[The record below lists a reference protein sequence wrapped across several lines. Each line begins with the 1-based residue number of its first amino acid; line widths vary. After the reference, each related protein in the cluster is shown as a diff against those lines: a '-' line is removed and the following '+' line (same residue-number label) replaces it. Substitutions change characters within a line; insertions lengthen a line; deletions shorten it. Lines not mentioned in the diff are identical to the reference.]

1 MMKKL
6 LVPVVIL
13 LVCAFI
19 ITGCGT
25 TSPSPSTP
33 GVTANPP
40 ITQSVTPGATTPAAT
55 IKPATTT
62 PPASTQATPATAATT
77 APAATK
83 PSDKYGGTITYIQPT
98 APGTPFGWP
107 GEAAGT
113 SMLALQISILP
124 LLDEAYNG
132 DLSPLLAAS
141 YDVDTSADKPSI
153 TFKLKKG
160 VKFHDGSELTAQIVK
175 WNLDNLKT
183 GTLTSSSS
191 AWKSIEVVDDYTV
204 KINLFQWMNSAVRS
218 FGGPAG
224 SMASKAAYDKNGLDY
239 MRWNMVGTGPLK
251 QVSFSRDVSLKFTRF
266 DDFCIPGKPYIQ
278 NLTILYVADDMT
290 RLALFKSGGADIL
303 SLSTN
308 KSAKEMQDAG
318 YTVLAS
324 SGGTRF
330 LLPDSTNKDSVW
342 ANPKVRMAAEYA
354 IDKESLN
361 KAFGYG
367 FWEIAYQLPGKDS
380 KAYVPTITG
389 RKYDIAKA
397 KQLLTEAGY
406 PNGFKSVLNCAST
419 ADRDVPIAIQ
429 AMLKAAGINVEV
441 LFADSAKFT
450 TYQMGTW
457 TGLLLDQITYRANY
471 NAVLSQWFANTSPWY
486 RSMKLPEG
494 YDALLNASLVSP
506 TQDAKLLGKC
516 IQALYDDATIIPIY
530 CPSAI
535 TATTDK
541 VHDSG
546 IGEMGSNTIWNA
558 KNVWLSK

>member
-1 MMKKL
+1 MKKYL
-6 LVPVVIL
+6 IPLVIL
-13 LVCAFI
+13 LIVAFI
-19 ITGCGT
+19 ITGCGSTT
-25 TSPSPSTP
+25 TSS
-33 GVTANPP
+33 
-40 ITQSVTPGATTPAAT
+40 TTPAVPVTTTLTSVPSST
-55 IKPATTT
+55 ITIPVSTTTQTNTTTASTTPAKTT
-62 PPASTQATPATAATT
+62 PPTTTQA
-77 APAATK
+77 
-83 PSDKYGGTITYIQPT
+83 SDKNKYGGTLTYIQST

-124 LLDEAYNG
+124 LLDEEYNG
-132 DLSPLLAAS
+132 DLNPLLAAS

-191 AWKSIEVVDDYTV
+191 AWKSIEVLDDYTI

-224 SMASKAAYDKNGLDY
+224 SMVSKAAYDKNGLDY
-239 MRWNMVGTGPLK
+239 MRWNMVGAGPFKQTG
-251 QVSFSRDVSLKFTRF
+251 FSRDVYLKLTKF
-266 DDFCIPGKPYIQ
+266 DDFCIPGKPYID
-278 NLTILYVADDMT
+278 NLTLLYVADELT
-290 RLALFKSGGADIL
+290 RLALFKSGGGDIL
-303 SLSTN
+303 QVSTN
-308 KSAKEMQDAG
+308 KSAKDLQDLG
-318 YTVLAS
+318 YNVLAS

-330 LLPDSTNKDSVW
+330 LLPDAANKDSVW

-354 IDKESLN
+354 LDKESLN

-367 FWEIAYQLPGKDS
+367 FWEIAYQLPGKDA

-389 RKYDIAKA
+389 RKYDVAKA

-406 PNGFKSVLNCAST
+406 PNGFKSVMNVAST
-419 ADRDVPIAIQ
+419 ADRDVPVALQ
-429 AMLKAAGINVEV
+429 AMLKAVGINVEV
-441 LFADSAKFT
+441 QFADSAKFT

-471 NAVLSQWFANTSPWY
+471 NAVLSQFFANSSPWY
-486 RSMKLPEG
+486 KGMKLPDG
-494 YDALLNASLVSP
+494 YDALLNASLNSP
-506 TQDAKLLGKC
+506 TQDPKLMGKC
-516 IQALYDDATIIPIY
+516 IQALYDDCTLIPVY
-530 CPSAI
+530 CPSNLAI
-535 TATTDK
+535 TTNK

-546 IGEMGSNTIWNA
+546 IGAKGSNTIWDG

>member
-1 MMKKL
+1 MRRL
-6 LVPVVIL
+6 LIPLAIL
-13 LVCAFI
+13 LICAFI
-19 ITGCGT
+19 ITGCSSTT
-25 TSPSPSTP
+25 TSSTTQA
-33 GVTANPP
+33 VTTSKTAAPTTTIP
-40 ITQSVTPGATTPAAT
+40 VTSKPAAT
-55 IKPATTT
+55 T
-62 PPASTQATPATAATT
+62 TAATT
-77 APAATK
+77 AAATTAAK
-83 PSDKYGGTITYIQPT
+83 TTPPTTTQSANKQYGGTITYIQPT

-124 LLDEAYNG
+124 LLDEQYNG
-132 DLSPLLAAS
+132 DLDPLLAES
-141 YDVDTSADKPSI
+141 YEVNTSADKPSI

-175 WNLDNLKT
+175 WNLDGLKT

-191 AWKSIEVVDDYTV
+191 AWKSIEIIDDYTV

-224 SMASKAAYDKNGLDY
+224 SMVSKAAYDKNGLEY
-239 MRWNMVGTGPLK
+239 MRWNMVGAGPFK
-251 QVSFSRDVSLKFTRF
+251 QTAFSRDVYLKFEKF
-266 DDFCIPGKPYIQ
+266 KDFCISGKPYIDK
-278 NLTILYVADDMT
+278 LDILYVADELT
-290 RLALFKSGGADIL
+290 RVALFKSGGGDIL
-303 SLSTN
+303 SLSTP

-318 YTVLAS
+318 YVVLAS

-330 LLPDSTNKDSVW
+330 LMPDSYNKDSVW

-354 IDKESLN
+354 LDKESLN

-367 FWEIAYQLPGKDS
+367 FWEIANQLPGKES

-389 RKYDIAKA
+389 RKFDLAKA

-406 PNGFKSVLNCAST
+406 PNGFKSVMNVAST

-429 AMLKAAGINVEV
+429 AQLKAAGITVEV
-441 LFADSAKFT
+441 NFADSAKFT

-471 NAVLSQWFANTSPWY
+471 NAVLSQFFASSSPWFKG
-486 RSMKLPEG
+486 MKLPAG
-494 YDALLNASLVSP
+494 YDDALNASLTSA

-516 IQALYDDATIIPIY
+516 IQLLYDDCTIIPIY
-530 CPSAI
+530 CPSTLA
-535 TATTDK
+535 ATTDK

-546 IGEMGSNTIWNA
+546 IGGKGSNTIWDG